1 MSARAAKC
9 VERSRE
15 VAIREAEDDVRG
27 REPRTLSPHRQM
39 NRAPVPVCTATAQD
53 DLAAVAAL
61 VVVRIRHNRYA
72 TNAGSFVLAT
82 NEGRVFVLKE
92 HGPTTAA
99 LIDAH
104 PADLVGLYAANSRD
118 GRRGRCPDADRI
130 LGDLLDH
137 FSQQGGVI
145 PA

>member
-15 VAIREAEDDVRG
+15 VAIREVEDE
-27 REPRTLSPHRQM
+27 REPRTLSPHRQW
-39 NRAPVPVCTATAQD
+39 NRALVPVCIASGQV
-53 DLAAVAAL
+53 DLHEIAEL
-61 VVVRIRHNRYA
+61 VVERIRRYRYA

-137 FSQQGGVI
+137 FSQQGG
-145 PA
+145 ATST